1 MSIVIVHFIFY
12 YGILFSRLLSSSAA
26 VQSRCFLLEFNEW
39 EDWEGLEDDVALA
52 KSKGFRTFAAT
63 RSKAITATVED
74 HLRIYHAGIDVTYT
88 YNLGNAVQA
97 RKEVNIKNQ
106 ITPP

>member
-1 MSIVIVHFIFY
+1 
-12 YGILFSRLLSSSAA
+12 
-26 VQSRCFLLEFNEW
+26 LEFNEW